1 MDARELIRR
10 RKEETKAASELE
22 RLDQQDDNELRT
34 NTGRNFRF
42 VGRDPATGEMVARS
56 GDGTLYRGKGV
67 SNTELT
73 SESPMQV
80 LDNGGKLQ
88 TFNFSPTKP
97 DPLRDRTQSSTET
110 MIGHV
115 AVLFDCVVDDGGEET
130 APKSSCKTVDDIW
143 ALYAIVRYVK
153 IARSMVLFSFPKQNN
168 APYQY
173 ACPRYEFGQAEGGVW
188 SCIQTNDPSAPY
200 ATATECQQKNKVTC
214 DPIGNLN
221 PGTPI
226 YPDQEDPNLPA
237 KPRFV
242 TTNYPAKIT
251 TRIVA
256 VLNPAGFL
264 RRDHVVFQGMI
275 TGGSAKGTTTY
286 AIWDTSEPLPSNTE
300 TSLIGLYTYGNRI
313 YYYSGR
319 STSYMIATQFFSTR
333 TTTFNAANNRLP
345 RCGDTYEFIDLL
357 ADVYESGYTTVVDT
371 TTGDGETFPPN
382 GTTVISNFRENKQ
395 LYTYQK
401 VYDNGVN
408 SLFDWLPASS
418 SSGCGNYVASS
429 GGVKV
434 EEKDEEL
441 PQSVVLKECEPPVVI
456 NPSKISREFWVGG
469 HIETPIKLFE
479 INEEDEYIW
488 YGTLTSDGY
497 IITIK
502 YGRELKNGVEVWCK
516 VKQFKTSNFT
526 DWRTVEYTGSHSL
539 NPPLPSG
546 VAGSLINTK
555 NDRSNLTED
564 GIHEISLTQ
573 TLIGADGLE
582 RTLKDELFLRPDPPL
597 NDTTIMAEMTYTP
610 NNGNPQTIP
619 TEIFRIVDVIPTNLD
634 IVTGSCF
641 PSVKDV
647 DIQLSPLYLN
657 V

>member
-56 GDGTLYRGKGV
+56 GDGTLHRGRGV

-73 SESPMQV
+73 SGSPMQV
-80 LDNGGKLQ
+80 LDSGGKLQ
-88 TFNFSPTKP
+88 TFNFNPTKP

-110 MIGHV
+110 MVGHV
-115 AVLFDCVVDDGGEET
+115 AVLFDCVINDGGEET

-168 APYQY
+168 TPSQY

-214 DPIGNLN
+214 GDDDIAAGIPLQLN
-221 PGTPI
+221 TTPPSNRYI
-226 YPDQEDPNLPA
+226 SVCYPTQEFVSVQAITADLPPNVS
-237 KPRFV
+237 RNFIV
-242 TTNYPAKIT
+242 YNGEYPT
-251 TRIVA
+251 
-256 VLNPAGFL
+256 GD
-264 RRDHVVFQGMI
+264 RDFYV
-275 TGGSAKGTTTY
+275 
-286 AIWDTSEPLPSNTE
+286 WDTSLAIDSISPKNRELM
-300 TSLIGLYTYGNRI
+300 TYGNRI
-313 YYYSGR
+313 YTYSGR
-319 STSYMIATQFFSTR
+319 SPYYDNGTDLRAQI
-333 TTTFNAANNRLP
+333 FNFKNGRMP
-345 RCGDTYEFIDLL
+345 RCGDSYVFQDLL
-357 ADVYESGYTTVVDT
+357 LYYIIEGYCMIYDTLTGGHVSTV
-371 TTGDGETFPPN
+371 PN
-382 GTTVISNFRENKQ
+382 TWKRYVSRLVPRAQ
-395 LYTYQK
+395 RYTYVVTK
-401 VYDNGVN
+401 YPETSVSGWVEASNVRGCNDFDSSDYDHA
-408 SLFDWLPASS
+408 LFSKETSIPMSEA
-418 SSGCGNYVASS
+418 V
-429 GGVKV
+429 
-434 EEKDEEL
+434 
-441 PQSVVLKECEPPVVI
+441 KECTPPVVI

-497 IITIK
+497 IVTIK

-526 DWRTVEYTGSHSL
+526 DWRTVEYTGSHDL

-546 VAGSLINTK
+546 IAGTLINTK
-555 NDRSNLTED
+555 NDRSNLTEE

-573 TLIGADGLE
+573 TLIGAGGLE
-582 RTLKDELFLRPDPPL
+582 RTLKDELFVRPEPPL

-610 NNGNPQTIP
+610 HNGNPQTIP

-634 IVTGSCF
+634 IVTGACF
-641 PSVKDV
+641 SVKDV